1 MGVGGLR
8 TTVLVVSPDPT
19 TRRRVT
25 AALREHG
32 VHCVATADVTAAR
45 AACAS
50 HAPGVAVLDRR
61 LPGNPTAALGRV
73 LRHIPIVVL
82 SPVPDELAEVAA
94 FAAGADDFVV
104 WPSPSRALAARLTSL
119 ARRARLVWGGA
130 TGGRSDP
137 DAAVVEADIR
147 PVSPAVAA
155 QATPISSV
163 LSAGMVS
170 IDVDTRR
177 AFVAR
182 QEIHLTRT
190 EFELLR
196 LLLSARDRVLPR
208 AEIVRAIW
216 GDWPGDD
223 HLIEVHVS
231 RLRRKIVTAGGPS
244 IVEAVRGVGYRLR
257 ADAEPPA
264 RPFLQ
269 AASS

>member
-1 MGVGGLR
+1 MR

-32 VHCVATADVTAAR
+32 VHCVAAPDVAAAR
-45 AACAS
+45 ATCTS

-73 LRHIPIVVL
+73 LRHVPIVVL

-104 WPSPSRALAARLTSL
+104 WPSPSRARAARLTSL
-119 ARRARLVWGGA
+119 ARRARFAWGAAGP
-130 TGGRSDP
+130 GVGRAGSDAIP
-137 DAAVVEADIR
+137 VESELRQVSSAAR
-147 PVSPAVAA
+147 PSAPA
-155 QATPISSV
+155 SSV
-163 LSAGMVS
+163 LSAGEVS

-177 AFVAR
+177 AFVAK
-182 QEIHLTRT
+182 QEVHLTRT

-257 ADAEPPA
+257 PVAEPAP
-264 RPFLQ
+264 RPLLK